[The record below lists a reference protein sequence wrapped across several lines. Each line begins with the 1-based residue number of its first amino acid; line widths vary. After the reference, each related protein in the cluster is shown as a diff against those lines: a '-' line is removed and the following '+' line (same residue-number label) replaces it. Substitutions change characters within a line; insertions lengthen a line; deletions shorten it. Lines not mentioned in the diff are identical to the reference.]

1 MKPVFGRVWLYR
13 FLSTDQ
19 LKLSDDLHVCHDLRP
34 TTKRNRG
41 GGGGSV
47 RLVDPSTEELRFHE
61 QCLVFWKWKVWCDGN
76 LRRASFLKK
85 KWKIQVFIEVP
96 RFSMGK
102 VFAKLQVNKT
112 TLRWMVLLMVK
123 RDTAKQW
130 KYVKHRVQLLT
141 RWWFQFF
148 FGIFTP
154 ICGGFPFW
162 LIFFN
167 RFNHQPVKRGSIIL
181 LVLEASPD
189 FPKSAKTKDAS
200 SKKKCLWRVDMWV
213 RSIQNWTL

>member
-1 MKPVFGRVWLYR
+1 
-13 FLSTDQ
+13 
-19 LKLSDDLHVCHDLRP
+19 
-34 TTKRNRG
+34 
-41 GGGGSV
+41 
-47 RLVDPSTEELRFHE
+47 
-61 QCLVFWKWKVWCDGN
+61 
-76 LRRASFLKK
+76 
-85 KWKIQVFIEVP
+85 
-96 RFSMGK
+96 MGK

-200 SKKKCLWRVDMWV
+200 SKKKCLWKGRYVGEIYSKLDTIIHTWIFLETCLPFG
-213 RSIQNWTL
+213 SFFLWKGTNFSNNWKIQKISRWPKKNPTLDI